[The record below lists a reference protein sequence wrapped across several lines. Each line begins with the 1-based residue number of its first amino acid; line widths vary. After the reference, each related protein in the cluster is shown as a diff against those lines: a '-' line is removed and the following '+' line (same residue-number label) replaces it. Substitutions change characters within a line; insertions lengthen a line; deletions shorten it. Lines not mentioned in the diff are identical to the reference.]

1 MILIEGNFSILGS
14 APDGDSIRFMPHDLT
29 LWNQLRQPVK
39 FNQAG
44 VTQLRLD
51 AIDSLETHFQPPK
64 SRIGSQHQP
73 PPYAEQAAVRLL
85 DLLGFDS
92 STIQRDHEWCVIAAN
107 PAIAPG
113 YILTHFADQ
122 YGRALALAFPGRSG
136 KRDGSKVVMDKNWI
150 QQSVNFQL
158 LKEGLVY
165 PIFYNNQL
173 TQIRQFLAAAV
184 AQARSTKAGLWSVD
198 VTTASFTV
206 LGFESLTQESVIF
219 PKLFRRLMGYLSQHD
234 GVDLGELEEYLTVNS
249 DRLLL
254 LPENIPTTLRH
265 LLKIDGQTIQLMQP
279 IENLLFMEK

>member
-14 APDGDSIRFMPHDLT
+14 APDGDSIRFMPNDLT
-29 LWNQLRQPVK
+29 LWNRLGQPVK

-73 PPYAEQAAVRLL
+73 PPYAEQAAIRLL

-92 STIQRDHEWCVIAAN
+92 GTIQRDKEWCVTAAD

-122 YGRALALAFPGRSG
+122 YGRALALGFAGRSG
-136 KRDGSKVVMDKNWI
+136 KRDGCKVIMDKTWI

-165 PIFYNNQL
+165 PIFYDNQL
-173 TQIRQFLAAAV
+173 GQIRQFLATAV
-184 AQARSTKAGLWSVD
+184 AQARSTKAGLWAVD
-198 VTTASFTV
+198 ATTAGFT
-206 LGFESLTQESVIF
+206 LSGFESLTQESVIF

-234 GVDLGELEEYLTVNS
+234 EIDWVDLEAYLTVNS
-249 DRLLL
+249 DRLFLA
-254 LPENIPTTLRH
+254 PEGTPTTIWD
-265 LLKIDGQTIQLMQP
+265 LLKIDGQTIRLTQP

>member
-14 APDGDSIRFMPHDLT
+14 APDGDSIRFMPHDLS
-29 LWNQLRQPVK
+29 LWNQLGQPVK

-85 DLLGFDS
+85 NLLGFDTG
-92 STIQRDHEWCVIAAN
+92 TIQRDDEWCVIAAD

-136 KRDGSKVVMDKNWI
+136 KQDGSKVVMDKNWI

-173 TQIRQFLAAAV
+173 AQIRQFLTAAV
-184 AQARSTKAGLWSVD
+184 AQACSTEAGLWSVD
-198 VTTASFTV
+198 VTTAGFTIS
-206 LGFESLTQESVIF
+206 GFNSLTQESVIF

-234 GVDLGELEEYLTVNS
+234 GIDLGDLEAYLTVNS
-249 DRLLL
+249 DRLIL
-254 LPENIPTTLRH
+254 LPEGTPTTLKN
-265 LLKIDGQTIQLMQP
+265 LLKIDGQTIRLTQP
-279 IENLLFMEK
+279 IKNLLFMEK

>member
-14 APDGDSIRFMPHDLT
+14 SPDGDSIRFLPHDLT
-29 LWNQLRQPVK
+29 LWSRLGQPVK

-64 SRIGSQHQP
+64 SRMGSQHQP
-73 PPYAEQAAVRLL
+73 PPYAEQATVRLL
-85 DLLGFDS
+85 DLLGFNTDN
-92 STIQRDHEWCVIAAN
+92 IQRDGEWCVTAAD

-113 YILTHFADQ
+113 YIVTHFADQ

-136 KRDGSKVVMDKNWI
+136 KRDGSKVLMDQDWI

-173 TQIRQFLAAAV
+173 AQVRRFLAAAV
-184 AQARSTKAGLWSVD
+184 AHARSTEAGLWSVD
-198 VTTASFTV
+198 VTTAGFTIS
-206 LGFESLTQESVIF
+206 GFDSLTQESVIF

-234 GVDLGELEEYLTVNS
+234 GFDLAGLKEYLTVNS
-249 DRLLL
+249 DRLILA
-254 LPENIPTTLRH
+254 PEGTPTTMNH
-265 LLKIDGQTIQLMQP
+265 LLKISGQTIQLMQP

>member
-14 APDGDSIRFMPHDLT
+14 APDGDSIRFMPNDLT

-73 PPYAEQAAVRLL
+73 PPYAEQAAIRLL

-92 STIQRDHEWCVIAAN
+92 GTIQRDKDWCVTAAD

-122 YGRALALAFPGRSG
+122 YGRALALGFAGRSG
-136 KRDGSKVVMDKNWI
+136 KRDGSKVIMDKTWI

-165 PIFYNNQL
+165 PIFYDNQL
-173 TQIRQFLAAAV
+173 GQIRQFLATAV
-184 AQARSTKAGLWSVD
+184 AQARSTKAGLWAVD
-198 VTTASFTV
+198 ATTAGFT
-206 LGFESLTQESVIF
+206 LSGFKSLTQESVIF
-219 PKLFRRLMGYLSQHD
+219 PKLFRRLIGYLSQHD
-234 GVDLGELEEYLTVNS
+234 EIDWVNLEAYLTVNS
-249 DRLLL
+249 DRLFLA
-254 LPENIPTTLRH
+254 PEGTPTTMWDLLR
-265 LLKIDGQTIQLMQP
+265 IDGQTIRLTQP

>member
-14 APDGDSIRFMPHDLT
+14 APDGDSIRFMPHDLS
-29 LWNQLRQPVK
+29 LWNQLGQPVK

-44 VTQLRLD
+44 ATQLRLD

-92 STIQRDHEWCVIAAN
+92 STIQRDKEWCVMAAE

-173 TQIRQFLAAAV
+173 AQIQQFLTAAV
-184 AQARSTKAGLWSVD
+184 AQARATKAGLWSVD
-198 VTTASFTV
+198 VTTAGFTFA
-206 LGFESLTQESVIF
+206 GIDSLTQEAVIF

-234 GVDLGELEEYLTVNS
+234 GINWVDLEAYLTVNS

-254 LPENIPTTLRH
+254 LPEKTPTTMWN
-265 LLKIDGQTIQLMQP
+265 LLKIDGQTIQLTQP
-279 IENLLFMEK
+279 IEKLLFMEK

>member
-14 APDGDSIRFMPHDLT
+14 APDGDSIRFMPHDLN
-29 LWNQLRQPVK
+29 LWSLLRQPVK

-73 PPYAEQAAVRLL
+73 PPYAEQAAIRLL
-85 DLLGFDS
+85 DLLGFDCV
-92 STIQRDHEWCVIAAN
+92 TIQRDDEWRVTAAD

-136 KRDGSKVVMDKNWI
+136 KRDGSKVVMDKDWI

-165 PIFYNNQL
+165 PIFYDNQL
-173 TQIRQFLAAAV
+173 AQIRQFLAAAV
-184 AQARSTKAGLWSVD
+184 AHARSTKAGLWSVD
-198 VTTASFTV
+198 VTTAGFTIS
-206 LGFESLTQESVIF
+206 GFASLTQESVIF

-234 GVDLGELEEYLTVNS
+234 GIDLAGLEAYLTVNS
-249 DRLLL
+249 DRLILI
-254 LPENIPTTLRH
+254 PVGIPTTMMD
-265 LLKIDGQTIQLMQP
+265 LLKIDGQTIQLTQP

>member
-14 APDGDSIRFMPHDLT
+14 APDGDSIRFMPNDLT

-73 PPYAEQAAVRLL
+73 PPYAEQAAIRLL

-92 STIQRDHEWCVIAAN
+92 GTIQRDKDWCVTAAD

-122 YGRALALAFPGRSG
+122 YGRALALGFAGRSG
-136 KRDGSKVVMDKNWI
+136 KRDGCKVIMDKTWI

-165 PIFYNNQL
+165 PIFYDNQL
-173 TQIRQFLAAAV
+173 GQIRQFLATAV
-184 AQARSTKAGLWSVD
+184 AQARSTKAGLWAVD
-198 VTTASFTV
+198 ATTAGFT
-206 LGFESLTQESVIF
+206 LSGFESLTQESVIF
-219 PKLFRRLMGYLSQHD
+219 PKLFRRLIGYLSQHD
-234 GVDLGELEEYLTVNS
+234 EIDWVNLEAYLTVNS
-249 DRLLL
+249 DRLFLA
-254 LPENIPTTLRH
+254 PEGTPTTMWDLLR
-265 LLKIDGQTIQLMQP
+265 IDGQTIRLTQP

>member
-14 APDGDSIRFMPHDLT
+14 APDGDSIRFMPNDLT
-29 LWNQLRQPVK
+29 LWNLLKQPVK

-73 PPYAEQAAVRLL
+73 PPYAERAAARLL

-92 STIQRDHEWCVIAAN
+92 RTIQRDPEWCVVAAE

-136 KRDGSKVVMDKNWI
+136 KRDGSKVIMDEKWI

-173 TQIRQFLAAAV
+173 AQVRKFLTAAV
-184 AQARSTKAGLWSVD
+184 ADARSKKSELWSVD
-198 VTTASFTV
+198 VTNTGFTI
-206 LGFESLTQESVIF
+206 LGFDSLTQKSVIF

-234 GVDLGELEEYLTVNS
+234 GVNLGNLEAYLTVNS
-249 DRLLL
+249 DRLILL
-254 LPENIPTTLRH
+254 SEGTPTTMMN
-265 LLKIDGQTIQLMQP
+265 LLNIDGQTIRLTQP

>member
-14 APDGDSIRFMPHDLT
+14 APDGDSIRFMPHDLR
-29 LWNQLRQPVK
+29 LWSQLGQPVK

-44 VTQLRLD
+44 ITQLRLD

-73 PPYAEQAAVRLL
+73 PPYAERAAVRLL

-92 STIQRDHEWCVIAAN
+92 DTIQRDDEWCVKAAD

-136 KRDGSKVVMDKNWI
+136 KPDGSKVVMDQDWI

-173 TQIRQFLAAAV
+173 VQIRQFLTAAV

-198 VTTASFTV
+198 VTTAGFTV
-206 LGFESLTQESVIF
+206 LGIDSLTQESVIF
-219 PKLFRRLMGYLSQHD
+219 PKLFRRLMGYLSQHV
-234 GVDLGELEEYLTVNS
+234 GIDLGQLEAYLTVNS
-249 DRLLL
+249 DRLFL
-254 LPENIPTTLRH
+254 ISDGTPTTMRH
-265 LLKIDGQTIQLMQP
+265 LLKINGQTIQLMQP